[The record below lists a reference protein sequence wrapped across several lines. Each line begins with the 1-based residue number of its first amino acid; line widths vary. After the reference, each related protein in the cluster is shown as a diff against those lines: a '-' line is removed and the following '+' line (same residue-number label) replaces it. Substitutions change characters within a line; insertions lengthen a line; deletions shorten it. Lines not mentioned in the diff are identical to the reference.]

1 MLKDLSKYKNIF
13 KLKTK
18 NEIIL
23 ESEKNKK
30 NLYLIFGSLYM
41 IWSFL

>member
-1 MLKDLSKYKNIF
+1 MLENLNKYKNIF
-13 KLKTK
+13 QLKIK

-41 IWSFL
+41 I